1 MAATYYVQ
9 VDGDDQNSGTSS
21 TIDGAWRSLNFAFD
35 QLKGG
40 DTLIIGD
47 GLTPIRAEAGGLQL
61 KTQRLLRHSILGEL
75 KFAWTEI
82 LNMEMC

>member
-1 MAATYYVQ
+1 MKLIRYYSNFIFMVLLSHQLMAATYYVQ

-47 GLTPIRAEAGGLQL
+47 GF
-61 KTQRLLRHSILGEL
+61 S
-75 KFAWTEI
+75 
-82 LNMEMC
+82 